1 MLSIVLRMFAGGRR
15 LGALVGWG
23 LFVAVLAGCAGSGSK
38 DGAGVS
44 GKGASSRAL
53 AGAFV
58 DTLRVGDLVTVD
70 FSGNPTPPGNQEE
83 RIKEDG
89 TINLQFLGPVQAA
102 GKSAGQ
108 LQKEIQ
114 DLYVP
119 KLYQRLTVTVKTENR
134 VFFVDGEVR
143 QPGRLIYTG
152 QITVLKAIASA
163 GGFTDFAARG
173 RIELVRS
180 TGEKLLVDARKAKD
194 KPELDAE
201 VIPGDRIFVPR
212 RSPFGR

>member
-1 MLSIVLRMFAGGRR
+1 MSPIVVRR
-15 LGALVGWG
+15 FLHCCSVLGALV
-23 LFVAVLAGCAGSGSK
+23 LASLLGACASKGGSGS
-38 DGAGVS
+38 GG
-44 GKGASSRAL
+44 GASP
-53 AGAFV
+53 GARPVFV
-58 DTLRVGDLVTVD
+58 DTLRPGDLVSIT
-70 FSGNPTPPGNQEE
+70 FAGNPTPPSDHEE

-102 GKSAGQ
+102 EKTAGQ

-119 KLYQRLTVTVKTENR
+119 RLFRRLTVTVKTENR
-134 VFFVDGEVR
+134 VFFVDGEVK
-143 QPGRLIYTG
+143 QPGRLVYAG
-152 QITVLKAIASA
+152 ELTVLKAIASA

-180 TGEKLLVDARKAKD
+180 GGESFVIDARDAKD
-194 KPELDAE
+194 DPRLDLP